1 MLRPGRIRALDQGR
15 PDRPA
20 SAAKRTVHGY
30 ETTRRRR
37 RQIVWGRRD
46 GHVAVRAGMSMSLF
60 EGVPADDV
68 AAELAGLER
77 RRFSAGSTV
86 LVEGDYPGELYL
98 VESGTADVF
107 AVGPD
112 GTEHHLAGVGPGTTL
127 GEISLFTG
135 RPASGTVRARTD
147 LQVVVVSAQAL
158 ERLGDRLPRLYRNI
172 GAILADRLAA
182 ATRREVGDRPGRV
195 TFLIDR
201 GAPPDLAPALAA
213 SLAWHTRERVVL
225 ANSADADGPA
235 GSAHVLLRAASD
247 DLIPDGAPV
256 VELAGRAGTPTV
268 RQRRLAVR
276 AWVDGPVR
284 RGPDAN
290 GMVSVPPLSDTDR
303 AELARGVL
311 PTATPAGAAL
321 GWVARDLAGLKVG
334 LALGAGSYRGY
345 AHIGI
350 LRGLARMGLEPD
362 YLAGTSI
369 GAAVAGLHA
378 MGHSAEESAEFLD
391 TLDRVFFR
399 PTVSRR
405 SLLSNAALAA
415 KIREI
420 CLETRIE
427 ELPLPLAVVA
437 ADLKTGREIV
447 FRRGL
452 LWLAVLASSAI
463 PGIHPAVGIGPYA
476 AVDGGIVNPV
486 PSSAATAMG
495 ADKVVAVRLGRPRPA
510 PHDDAEAQE
519 RLGRGP
525 SAIETILR
533 SVDLMQATIRGQRSP
548 GTIVIAPDCEQ
559 VPAIGLRRFSLGRR
573 YIEAGEAAVAAAT
586 PRIAAALPWLRS

>member
-1 MLRPGRIRALDQGR
+1 MN
-15 PDRPA
+15 
-20 SAAKRTVHGY
+20 
-30 ETTRRRR
+30 
-37 RQIVWGRRD
+37 
-46 GHVAVRAGMSMSLF
+46 MSLF
-60 EGVPADDV
+60 EGVPVDDV
-68 AAELAGLER
+68 AAALAGLER

-98 VESGTADVF
+98 VGSGTADVF
-107 AVGPD
+107 AADSD
-112 GTEHHLAGVGPGTTL
+112 GTEHHLALVGPGTTL
-127 GEISLFTG
+127 GEISLFAG

-158 ERLGDRLPRLYRNI
+158 ERLGDRLPRVYRNI
-172 GAILADRLAA
+172 GVILADRLAA
-182 ATRREVGDRPGRV
+182 STRREVGDRPGQL
-195 TFLIDR
+195 TLLIDR

-213 SLAWHTRERVVL
+213 SIAWHTRERVAL
-225 ANSADADGPA
+225 ADSAGADA
-235 GSAHVLLRAASD
+235 AHVLLRVASD
-247 DLIPDGAPV
+247 DLVPGGAPV
-256 VELAGRAGTPTV
+256 VELVGRAGTPRV
-268 RQRRLAVR
+268 PQRRLAVR

-284 RGPDAN
+284 RGPDAD
-290 GMVSVPPLSDTDR
+290 GMVSIPPLSHADR
-303 AELARGVL
+303 ADLARGVL
-311 PTATPAGAAL
+311 PTTTAAGIAL

-345 AHIGI
+345 AHIGV
-350 LRGLARMGLEPD
+350 LRGLGRIGLEPD

-369 GAAVAGLHA
+369 GAAVAGLYA
-378 MGHSAEESAEFLD
+378 MGHSTEESIEFLD
-391 TLDRVFFR
+391 TLDTVFFR

-405 SLLSNAALAA
+405 SLLSNVALTA

-452 LWLAVLASSAI
+452 LWLAVLGSSAI
-463 PGIHPAVGIGPYA
+463 PGIHPAVGIGPYT

-486 PSSAATAMG
+486 PSSAVTAMG

-510 PHDDAEAQE
+510 AHDDAEAQE
-519 RLGRGP
+519 RRRRGP

-548 GTIVIAPDCEQ
+548 GTIVIAPGFEE
-559 VPAIGLRRFSLGRR
+559 VPGFGLRRFSLGRG
-573 YIEAGEAAVAAAT
+573 YIEAGEAAVEAAI
-586 PRIAAALPWLRS
+586 PRIAAALPWMRN

>member
-1 MLRPGRIRALDQGR
+1 M
-15 PDRPA
+15 
-20 SAAKRTVHGY
+20 K
-30 ETTRRRR
+30 
-37 RQIVWGRRD
+37 
-46 GHVAVRAGMSMSLF
+46 MSLF
-60 EGVPADDV
+60 EGVPVDDV
-68 AAELAGLER
+68 AAALAGLER

-107 AVGPD
+107 AAGRD
-112 GTEHHLAGVGPGTTL
+112 GTEHHLALVGPRTTL
-127 GEISLFTG
+127 GEMSLFTG

-172 GAILADRLAA
+172 GVILADRLAA
-182 ATRREVGDRPGRV
+182 STRREVGDRPGRV
-195 TFLIDR
+195 TVLIDR

-213 SLAWHTRERVVL
+213 SVAWHTRERVAL
-225 ANSADADGPA
+225 TNSVDADA
-235 GSAHVLLRAASD
+235 AHVLLRVASD
-247 DLIPDGAPV
+247 ELAPGEAPV
-256 VELAGRAGTPTV
+256 VELVGRAGRPRV
-268 RQRRLAVR
+268 AERRLAVR

-284 RGPDAN
+284 RGPDAD
-290 GMVSVPPLSDTDR
+290 GMVSIPPLSHADR

-311 PTATPAGAAL
+311 PTSTPAGVAL

-350 LRGLARMGLEPD
+350 LRGLARIGLEPD

-378 MGHSAEESAEFLD
+378 MGYSAEESTRFLD
-391 TLDRVFFR
+391 TLDGVFFR
-399 PTVSRR
+399 PTLSRR
-405 SLLSNAALAA
+405 SLLSNVALVA

-437 ADLKTGREIV
+437 ADLETGREIV

-452 LWLAVLASSAI
+452 LWLAVLGSSAI
-463 PGIHPAVGIGPYA
+463 PGIHPAVGIGPYT

-495 ADKVVAVRLGRPRPA
+495 ANKVVAVRLGRPRPA
-510 PHDDAEAQE
+510 AHDDAEAQE
-519 RLGRGP
+519 RPGRGP
-525 SAIETILR
+525 SAIEAILR

-548 GTIVIAPDCEQ
+548 GTIVIAPECEE
-559 VPAIGLRRFSLGRR
+559 VPGFGLRRFSLGRR
-573 YIEAGEAAVAAAT
+573 YIEAGEAAVEAAV
-586 PRIAAALPWLRS
+586 PRIAAALPWMRS

>member
-1 MLRPGRIRALDQGR
+1 MN
-15 PDRPA
+15 
-20 SAAKRTVHGY
+20 
-30 ETTRRRR
+30 
-37 RQIVWGRRD
+37 
-46 GHVAVRAGMSMSLF
+46 MSLF
-60 EGVPADDV
+60 EGVPVDDV
-68 AAELAGLER
+68 AVALAGLER

-107 AVGPD
+107 AAGRD
-112 GTEHHLAGVGPGTTL
+112 GTEHHLALVGPRTTL
-127 GEISLFTG
+127 GEMSLFTG

-172 GAILADRLAA
+172 GVILADRLAA

-195 TFLIDR
+195 TLLIDR

-213 SLAWHTRERVVL
+213 SVAWHTRERVALTDSVD
-225 ANSADADGPA
+225 ADA
-235 GSAHVLLRAASD
+235 AHVLLRVGRD
-247 DLIPDGAPV
+247 DLVPGEAPV
-256 VELAGRAGTPTV
+256 VELVGRGGTPRV
-268 RQRRLAVR
+268 PERRLAVR

-284 RGPDAN
+284 RGPDAD
-290 GMVSVPPLSDTDR
+290 GMVSIPPLSHTDR

-311 PTATPAGAAL
+311 PTSTPAGVAL

-350 LRGLARMGLEPD
+350 LRGLVRIGLEPD
-362 YLAGTSI
+362 YLVGTSI

-378 MGHSAEESAEFLD
+378 MGHSAEESTRFLD
-391 TLDRVFFR
+391 TLDSVFFR
-399 PTVSRR
+399 PTLSRR
-405 SLLSNAALAA
+405 SVLSNVALVA

-437 ADLKTGREIV
+437 ADLETGREIV

-452 LWLAVLASSAI
+452 LWLAVLGSSAI
-463 PGIHPAVGIGPYA
+463 PGIHPAVGIGPYT

-510 PHDDAEAQE
+510 AHDDAEARE
-519 RLGRGP
+519 RPGRGP

-548 GTIVIAPDCEQ
+548 GTIVIAPECEE
-559 VPAIGLRRFSLGRR
+559 VSGFGLRRFSFGRR
-573 YIEAGEAAVAAAT
+573 YIEAGEAAVEAAV
-586 PRIAAALPWLRS
+586 PRIAAALPWMRS

>member
-1 MLRPGRIRALDQGR
+1 M
-15 PDRPA
+15 
-20 SAAKRTVHGY
+20 K
-30 ETTRRRR
+30 
-37 RQIVWGRRD
+37 
-46 GHVAVRAGMSMSLF
+46 MSLF
-60 EGVPADDV
+60 EGVPVDDV
-68 AAELAGLER
+68 AAALAGLER

-107 AVGPD
+107 AAGRD
-112 GTEHHLAGVGPGTTL
+112 GTEHHLALVGPRTTL
-127 GEISLFTG
+127 GEMSLFTG

-172 GAILADRLAA
+172 GVILADRLAA
-182 ATRREVGDRPGRV
+182 STRREVGDRPGRV
-195 TFLIDR
+195 TVLIGR

-213 SLAWHTRERVVL
+213 SVAWHTRERVAL
-225 ANSADADGPA
+225 TNSVDADA
-235 GSAHVLLRAASD
+235 AHVLLRVGRD
-247 DLIPDGAPV
+247 DLVPGGAPV
-256 VELAGRAGTPTV
+256 VELVGRAGTPRV
-268 RQRRLAVR
+268 AERRLAVR

-284 RGPDAN
+284 RGPGAD
-290 GMVSVPPLSDTDR
+290 GMVSIPPLSHADR

-311 PTATPAGAAL
+311 PTSTPAGVAL

-350 LRGLARMGLEPD
+350 LRGLARIGLEPD
-362 YLAGTSI
+362 YLAGSSI

-378 MGHSAEESAEFLD
+378 MGHSAEESTRFLD
-391 TLDRVFFR
+391 TLDGVFFR
-399 PTVSRR
+399 PTLSRR
-405 SLLSNAALAA
+405 SLLSNVALVA

-437 ADLKTGREIV
+437 ADLETGREIV

-452 LWLAVLASSAI
+452 LWLAVLGSSAI
-463 PGIHPAVGIGPYA
+463 PGIHPAVGIGPYT

-510 PHDDAEAQE
+510 AHDDAEAQE
-519 RLGRGP
+519 RPGRGP
-525 SAIETILR
+525 SAIEAILR
-533 SVDLMQATIRGQRSP
+533 SVDLMQATIRAQRSP
-548 GTIVIAPDCEQ
+548 GTIVIAPECEE
-559 VPAIGLRRFSLGRR
+559 VPGFGLRRFSLGRR
-573 YIEAGEAAVAAAT
+573 YIEAGEAAVEAAV
-586 PRIAAALPWLRS
+586 PRIAAALPWMRS